1 MYDDGAPR
9 HHRTERQA
17 LMRLSLALLPAL
29 AGFAALA
36 LPADALPRPGSGPS
50 PFSVTLACRVAVVP
64 REAPTQKGRG
74 VYGVS
79 VINTLDHPLGAGT
92 AILYGVTFPDG
103 STQNA
108 TTSLYATVGSGASE
122 TVGDLSPGLTPT
134 SCTAGIP
141 ASPPYSPVNGSGGG
155 PISKSRPV
163 VDPI

>member
-1 MYDDGAPR
+1 
-9 HHRTERQA
+9 
-17 LMRLSLALLPAL
+17 MRLSLALLPAVV
-29 AGFAALA
+29 GFASLA
-36 LPADALPRPGSGPS
+36 LPAEAMPRYASGPS
-50 PFSVTLACRVAVVP
+50 PFSITLACRVAVVP
-64 REAPTQKGRG
+64 REAPTHKGRG

-79 VINTLDHPLGAGT
+79 VVNTLDHPLGAGT
-92 AILYGVTFPDG
+92 TILYGVTFPDG

-122 TVGDLSPGLTPT
+122 TVGDLMPGLAPT

-141 ASPPYSPVNGSGGG
+141 ATPPYSPVNGSGDS